1 MFKKILIANRGE
13 IACRIMRTANRMGVE
28 CVAVFSEADRN
39 AMHVRMAQEA
49 ICVGSAASADSYL
62 RVDRVL
68 DAAQKSGAQA
78 IHPGY
83 GFLSENAAFADAVRV
98 AGLSFIGPPAQAMR
112 DMGAKDASK
121 RLMEE
126 AEVPL
131 LPGYHGVDQSLETL
145 RLESEKCGLGEG
157 QPVLLKAVLGGG
169 GKGMR
174 IVERREDLEEAIEGA
189 RREARASFGD
199 ERLLVERYLPRA
211 RHIEV
216 QVLAGADGEAI
227 HLFERDCSV
236 QLRHQKV
243 IEVAPA
249 PALSPALRDK
259 LHADALKVVRAARY
273 QNAGT
278 VEFLVSPE
286 SGEYYFIECNPRI
299 QARLKQLSAGTTTRP
314 SNL

>member
-145 RLESEKCGLGEG
+145 RLRVERQAATALQVASWLED
-157 QPVLLKAVLGGG
+157 QPGVHWVRHPFLPSHPQHALATRQMSGGG
-169 GKGMR
+169 PKCCTM
-174 IVERREDLEEAIEGA
+174 E
-189 RREARASFGD
+189 
-199 ERLLVERYLPRA
+199 
-211 RHIEV
+211 
-216 QVLAGADGEAI
+216 
-227 HLFERDCSV
+227 
-236 QLRHQKV
+236 LR
-243 IEVAPA
+243 P
-249 PALSPALRDK
+249 
-259 LHADALKVVRAARY
+259 VRA
-273 QNAGT
+273 T
-278 VEFLVSPE
+278 EL
-286 SGEYYFIECNPRI
+286 
-299 QARLKQLSAGTTTRP
+299 RP
-314 SNL
+314 VRATELRPVRATELRP